1 MGPLS
6 IRIQFFMTLLDVFL
20 ARCVLPAASEN
31 QTPPNENAFS
41 QKFETWRSC
50 FFETPL
56 NQNAIFHEF
65 ETKNHLL
72 ITPARCDTHSVIDKC
87 RGYVTTYRGYVFG
100 LGSSPGSVC
109 QQQMSWLTIVV
120 KIAYRG

>member
-6 IRIQFFMTLLDVFL
+6 IRIQLFMQLLDVFL
-20 ARCVLPAASEN
+20 ARCVLSAASEN
-31 QTPPNENAFS
+31 QTPLNENAFS
-41 QKFETWRSC
+41 QKFETWYSC

-109 QQQMSWLTIVV
+109 QQQISWLTIVV
-120 KIAYRG
+120 KSAYRG

>member
-31 QTPPNENAFS
+31 QTPPNENSFS

-50 FFETPL
+50 FFETPP
-56 NQNAIFHEF
+56 NQNAIFLEF

-100 LGSSPGSVC
+100 LGSSPGNVC
-109 QQQMSWLTIVV
+109 QQHISRLDMVC
-120 KIAYRG
+120 KGAYRG

>member
-6 IRIQFFMTLLDVFL
+6 IRIQLFMTLLDVFL

-31 QTPPNENAFS
+31 QTPPNENAFA

-56 NQNAIFHEF
+56 NPNAIFHEF

-100 LGSSPGSVC
+100 LGSSLGSVC
-109 QQQMSWLTIVV
+109 QQQISWLTTVV
-120 KIAYRG
+120 KSAYRG

>member
-1 MGPLS
+1 MGPIS
-6 IRIQFFMTLLDVFL
+6 ITNQFFMTLLDVFF

-109 QQQMSWLTIVV
+109 QQQMSWLGMVV
-120 KIAYRG
+120 KGACRG

>member
-6 IRIQFFMTLLDVFL
+6 IRIQFLMTLLDVFL

-31 QTPPNENAFS
+31 QTPPNENTFS
-41 QKFETWRSC
+41 QKFETWCSC

-56 NQNAIFHEF
+56 NQNAVFHEF
-65 ETKNHLL
+65 ETNNHFL

-109 QQQMSWLTIVV
+109 QQQISWLTMVV
-120 KIAYRG
+120 KSAYRG